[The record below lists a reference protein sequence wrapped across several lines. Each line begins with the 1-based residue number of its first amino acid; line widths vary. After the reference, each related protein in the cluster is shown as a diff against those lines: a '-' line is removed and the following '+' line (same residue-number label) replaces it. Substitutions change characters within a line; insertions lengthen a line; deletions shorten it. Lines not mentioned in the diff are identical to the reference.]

1 MYKFNSLVL
10 AHISTILHV
19 MSIVPMFEDTKASC
33 KLVVWAIVAIQGIMT
48 QGSLAHS
55 SISPLGKGHEQ
66 GRRVCREMII
76 IYINIKAGSIY

>member
-1 MYKFNSLVL
+1 
-10 AHISTILHV
+10 

-66 GRRVCREMII
+66 EMII
-76 IYINIKAGSIY
+76 IYIKIKAGSIY